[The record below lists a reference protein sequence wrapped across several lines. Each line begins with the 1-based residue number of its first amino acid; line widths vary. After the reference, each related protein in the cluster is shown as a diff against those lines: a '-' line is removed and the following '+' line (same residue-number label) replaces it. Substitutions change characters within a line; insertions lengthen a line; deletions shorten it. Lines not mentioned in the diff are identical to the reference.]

1 MGGKLTLDSFPKAL
15 RLVRS
20 ERNTWKWKFKSHQ
33 GLTDAESTSAG
44 EFPQFVGIFRRQKTN
59 LASGLKIS
67 NNPPP
72 VKKLLSSISWF
83 NAVLF
88 NAAYRFYWDDC
99 FSRASALAYATLF
112 ALVPMSALGVSMFSV
127 FGMSSEDLN
136 STLRTILEQVL
147 PPMQNVPLRQL
158 QEQVFEALELFTAN
172 VRALNVISIAA
183 LFFTAVALLNTIES
197 ALNVIWRVSSN
208 LTILT
213 KLTSFWAVVTL
224 GPLFI
229 AVSIYWTTKVKL
241 LGIPSDFGDMYSLF
255 QVYIVPILI
264 TWIGLSLLFYKL
276 PAAKVTLAESALGA
290 FVSAILFEL
299 IKRGFAYYV
308 GVSSSYSTIYGV
320 VATVPL
326 FLFWL
331 YLTWVI
337 ILFGAEVSYQAGAI
351 HVMRGIRRYA
361 TDMGETGALLGLR
374 ILLSIGRSFREG
386 LPPPT
391 ESEIA
396 IDSGS
401 DPVLVR
407 TCLNVLSNGGYIS
420 RADEET
426 HTRTLLMQPDKIT
439 IGAVFEIFR
448 SKKSRSEKDA
458 KIERVGDLL
467 RDIIAYSKGEDSS
480 KPVTEWNLDDLLNQ
494 ENVQV
499 PE

>member
-1 MGGKLTLDSFPKAL
+1 MK
-15 RLVRS
+15 RV
-20 ERNTWKWKFKSHQ
+20 
-33 GLTDAESTSAG
+33 
-44 EFPQFVGIFRRQKTN
+44 
-59 LASGLKIS
+59 
-67 NNPPP
+67 
-72 VKKLLSSISWF
+72 LSSIGWF
-83 NAVLF
+83 SSVLSS
-88 NAAYRFYWDDC
+88 AAYRFYWDDC

-112 ALVPMSALGVSMFSV
+112 ALVPMSALGLSMFSV
-127 FGMSSEDLN
+127 FGMSSDELN

-147 PPMQNVPLRQL
+147 PPMQNVPLKQL
-158 QEQVFEALELFTAN
+158 QEEVFQALELFTQN
-172 VRALNVISIAA
+172 VRALNVFSIAA

-229 AVSIYWTTKVKL
+229 AVSIYWTTKVKMFGISSD
-241 LGIPSDFGDMYSLF
+241 LGSVYSLF
-255 QVYIVPILI
+255 QVYVVPVLI
-264 TWIGLSLLFYKL
+264 TWLGLSLLFYKL
-276 PAAKVTLAESALGA
+276 PAAKVSLAESSLGA

-308 GVSSSYSTIYGV
+308 GLSSSYSTIYGV

-331 YLTWVI
+331 YLTWAI

-374 ILLSIGRSFREG
+374 ILLSIGRAFRLG

-407 TCLNVLSNGGYIS
+407 TCLDVLSNGGFIS
-420 RADEET
+420 RADDQG
-426 HTRTLLMQPDKIT
+426 HTRSLLIQPDRIT
-439 IGAVFEIFR
+439 IGGVFEIFR
-448 SKKSRSEKDA
+448 SKKSRNDNDIH
-458 KIERVGDLL
+458 IERVGDLL
-467 RDIIAYSKGEDSS
+467 RDLVAFSKSTNS
-480 KPVTEWNLDDLLNQ
+480 QRPVTEWSLNDLLNQ
-494 ENVQV
+494 EVSQV
-499 PE
+499 IA

>member
-1 MGGKLTLDSFPKAL
+1 MK
-15 RLVRS
+15 R
-20 ERNTWKWKFKSHQ
+20 
-33 GLTDAESTSAG
+33 
-44 EFPQFVGIFRRQKTN
+44 I
-59 LASGLKIS
+59 
-67 NNPPP
+67 
-72 VKKLLSSISWF
+72 LSSIGWF
-83 NAVLF
+83 NSVLF
-88 NAAYRFYWDDC
+88 SAAYRFYWDDC

-112 ALVPMSALGVSMFSV
+112 ALVPMSALGLSMFSV
-127 FGMSSEDLN
+127 FGMSSEELN
-136 STLRTILEQVL
+136 ATLRTILEQVL
-147 PPMQNVPLRQL
+147 PPMQNVPLKQL
-158 QEQVFEALELFTAN
+158 QEQVFQALELFTQN

-229 AVSIYWTTKVKL
+229 AVSIYWTTKVKM
-241 LGIPSDFGDMYSLF
+241 LGITSDLGDIYSLF
-255 QVYIVPILI
+255 QVYFFPILI
-264 TWIGLSLLFYKL
+264 TWVGLSLLFYKL

-290 FVSAILFEL
+290 FVSAVLFEL

-331 YLTWVI
+331 YLTWAI

-374 ILLSIGRSFREG
+374 ILLSIGRAFRLG

-407 TCLNVLSNGGYIS
+407 TCLDVLSNGGFIS
-420 RADEET
+420 RADEQL
-426 HTRTLLMQPDKIT
+426 HTRSLLIQPDRIT
-439 IGAVFEIFR
+439 IGGVFEIFR
-448 SKKSRSEKDA
+448 SKKSRSEKEI
-458 KIERVGDLL
+458 KVERVGDLL
-467 RDIIAYSKGEDSS
+467 RDIVSFSKSPDSQR
-480 KPVTEWNLDDLLNQ
+480 PVTEWNLEDLLNQ
-494 ENVQV
+494 ETNQV
-499 PE
+499 VA